1 MVAATGD
8 WRLLTLDIHLNRMP
22 SRAMAKRMR
31 GRGNMQPNRLEGRSF
46 MVKFRPQWKTDIHDT
61 RTSVKGP
68 GLPRPTG
75 HYQLIAGAPKPGPGG
90 PGAEPGFPSRL
101 LRGTPAGQKSR
112 LGRGPRGRE
121 RALAVG
127 SLVPSQAPGGSA
139 GALDPPRLSPATKP
153 EVIVAMRGVF
163 VFGLIWAKALKSTPS
178 SAIAK
183 ITRGIGKMEPSRLS
197 ETAETCETKN

>member
-1 MVAATGD
+1 
-8 WRLLTLDIHLNRMP
+8 
-22 SRAMAKRMR
+22 MAKRMR

-61 RTSVKGP
+61 RTTVKGP
-68 GLPRPTG
+68 GLPRSMG
-75 HYQLIAGAPKPGPGG
+75 HYQLIAGAPKPSPRGP
-90 PGAEPGFPSRL
+90 EPSRVFCPT
-101 LRGTPAGQKSR
+101 RQETPPPNESDIYLVGQKSR
-112 LGRGPRGRE
+112 LGRSPREQE
-121 RALAVG
+121 RALTIG
-127 SLVPSQAPGGSA
+127 LLVLSQATGGSA